1 LTASMKGEVAHNNKS
16 TDGSISIMLL
26 QDVPSDMQGKLVRLN

>member
-1 LTASMKGEVAHNNKS
+1 MTSEKTAHNNKS

-26 QDVPSDMQGKLVRLN
+26 QDVPSNLQGKLVRLN